1 MPESINI
8 VTKLRNF
15 GPTDLTNFPT
25 FKIIE
30 RNSFYYVAFDVVWED
45 VFLGE
50 YKHTLIDS
58 QSEIPLEYVGCVY
71 V

>member
-1 MPESINI
+1 MHVLHAQRNTKEINA
-8 VTKLRNF
+8 
-15 GPTDLTNFPT
+15 
-25 FKIIE
+25 
-30 RNSFYYVAFDVVWED
+30 FYYVAFDVVWDD
-45 VFLGE
+45 VFWGE